1 MANVSRTEAR
11 PSTVKGVASKLR
23 FTPRPETVIALTCH
37 CALSELCKAQKDGS
51 AAPRGLDAR
60 HRLVGPTGRV
70 RVRVRVRVRAPE
82 PLVIWAQLHAAGSNL
97 GVCLHAGPELLGI
110 VTVKDA
116 RRSVTGPLSAASARY
131 LRMLAILTLGR

>member
-1 MANVSRTEAR
+1 MYRVPKPGR
-11 PSTVKGVASKLR
+11 TVKGVASKLR
-23 FTPRPETVIALTCH
+23 FTPRSETVIALTCH